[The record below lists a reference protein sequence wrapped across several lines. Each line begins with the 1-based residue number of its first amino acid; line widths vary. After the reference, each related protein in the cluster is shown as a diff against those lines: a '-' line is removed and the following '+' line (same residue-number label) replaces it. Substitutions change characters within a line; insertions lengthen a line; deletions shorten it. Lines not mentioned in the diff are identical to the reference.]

1 MQSELDGATAKPLLR
16 GVSHEIAALAAL
28 VGWAAVA
35 ATAPSGAAP
44 VLATRL
50 LFSGAAQDGLDLGF
64 GVAIA
69 RAGLDEEVGV
79 GGRQGVAAG
88 TSSPFSAVRGA
99 AVGASGAPSG
109 GVRSPLAFRTCPK
122 AAAMPWR
129 TSASSGGRK
138 CGS

>member
-69 RAGLDEEVGV
+69 RAGWAWTWWLWS
-79 GGRQGVAAG
+79 VAWRYLQLASERHG
-88 TSSPFSAVRGA
+88 DVQPADPPSRPFMV
-99 AVGASGAPSG
+99 
-109 GVRSPLAFRTCPK
+109 
-122 AAAMPWR
+122 
-129 TSASSGGRK
+129 
-138 CGS
+138 

>member
-50 LFSGAAQDGLDLGF
+50 LFSGAAQDWALALPSRALDGR
-64 GVAIA
+64 GP
-69 RAGLDEEVGV
+69 
-79 GGRQGVAAG
+79 GG
-88 TSSPFSAVRGA
+88 
-99 AVGASGAPSG
+99 
-109 GVRSPLAFRTCPK
+109 
-122 AAAMPWR
+122 
-129 TSASSGGRK
+129 
-138 CGS
+138 CGP